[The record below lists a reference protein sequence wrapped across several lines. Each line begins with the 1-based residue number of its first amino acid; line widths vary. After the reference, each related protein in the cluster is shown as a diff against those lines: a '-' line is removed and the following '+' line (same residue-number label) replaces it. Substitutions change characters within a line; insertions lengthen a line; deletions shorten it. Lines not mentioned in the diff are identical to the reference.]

1 MRFGRWSYGLAL
13 AVPGALAFGL
23 ASEPA
28 RADTRTEAGV
38 FAAVVAGS
46 HVGSENP
53 VPVSGVVPGAALEA
67 EERVNRVR
75 LRLEGIPTVGASG
88 ASAGPYGHSS
98 ATLSLLNT
106 LVEYDLDARH
116 RLRAG
121 TGFQLVNLDNF
132 NGNNGDR
139 NQARI
144 VSYTLAAGA
153 TLPLPRGRFV
163 DLDLKVDPNLRGN
176 LHVFNN
182 AGQAQPDKP
191 EAGAE
196 FDYAVQYG
204 WQRRNIVYRIGAR
217 ALSYHTRNTSI
228 GELVDRNVGGGVT
241 LDVRYV
247 FGRP

>member
-1 MRFGRWSYGLAL
+1 VSRLAYAAPRTLAL
-13 AVPGALAFGL
+13 ALAFAPGA
-23 ASEPA
+23 A
-28 RADTRTEAGV
+28 RADTRTEAGI
-38 FAAVVAGS
+38 FAAIVTGS

-67 EERVNRVR
+67 EERVNRLR
-75 LRLEGIPTVGASG
+75 IRLEGIPTVGASG
-88 ASAGPYGHSS
+88 SSAGPYGHSS

-106 LVEYDLDARH
+106 LVEYDLDERH
-116 RLRAG
+116 RFRAG
-121 TGFQLVNLDNF
+121 TGFQLVDLANF

-144 VSYTLAAGA
+144 VSYTLAGGA
-153 TLPLPRGRFV
+153 TLPLARGHFI

-176 LHVFNN
+176 LHVFNE
-182 AGQAQPDKP
+182 AGQAQADKP

-204 WQRRNIVYRIGAR
+204 WQRRNVVYRVGAR
-217 ALSYHTRNTSI
+217 ALSYHTRNTSM

-241 LDVRYV
+241 FDVRYV
-247 FGRP
+247 FGRR